1 MVQLCAAP
9 YGDNMNL
16 LVEVLVVMIAACTP
30 IILTVIFLFYPR
42 NRDVY
47 EEELYGG
54 DYNSAAAKTIY
65 GTKQVNTVYRTNPVT
80 MYGTNPMTTVYGTN
94 PVNTLY
100 GANPANAMYRPSPA
114 YIPESGNTA
123 YSSNAGNTMFK
134 GSAPAQ
140 EADNK
145 ANTPDQ
151 DATGKYVDDA
161 VPVSSAAWR
170 PDPIWYLELTNIANG
185 VRMGKRFRKELI
197 MGRFIGTGE
206 QPNMLYLDRS
216 KTISRRH
223 VKATVMDGGI
233 AIENLSS
240 VNVARLNG
248 RALTYPEWIRYS
260 DHLEI
265 GDETYVVTG
274 LSRVA

>member
-1 MVQLCAAP
+1 MQRIAAP
-9 YGDNMNL
+9 YRYNMNL

-42 NRDVY
+42 NRDMY
-47 EEELYGG
+47 EEELYGV
-54 DYNSAAAKTIY
+54 DYNSAAANTIY
-65 GTKQVNTVYRTNPVT
+65 GTNHANTIYRTNPVT
-80 MYGTNPMTTVYGTN
+80 MYGSNPINTAYGAAAVNTMYGANSVNTMYRTN
-94 PVNTLY
+94 PVYAPGTVNTV
-100 GANPANAMYRPSPA
+100 
-114 YIPESGNTA
+114 
-123 YSSNAGNTMFK
+123 YSSNADNTMFK
-134 GSAPAQ
+134 SAVAEPDMNVELNSQNQ
-140 EADNK
+140 EA
-145 ANTPDQ
+145 
-151 DATGKYVDDA
+151 TGQYADDA
-161 VPVSSAAWR
+161 VPVSRTAWR
-170 PDPIWYLELTNIANG
+170 PEPIWYLELTNISNG

-216 KTISRRH
+216 KTISRKH

-248 RALTYPEWIRYS
+248 KALTYPEWIRYS

>member
-1 MVQLCAAP
+1 MQLCAAP

-65 GTKQVNTVYRTNPVT
+65 GTNQVNTVYRTNPVT

-151 DATGKYVDDA
+151 DVLHTVFRQGYEYFCKLKRQRNDIDYLSMGMTSDYAIA
-161 VPVSSAAWR
+161 V
-170 PDPIWYLELTNIANG
+170 EEGANM
-185 VRMGKRFRKELI
+185 VRV
-197 MGRFIGTGE
+197 GTALFG
-206 QPNMLYLDRS
+206 
-216 KTISRRH
+216 
-223 VKATVMDGGI
+223 
-233 AIENLSS
+233 
-240 VNVARLNG
+240 ARDYGNRG
-248 RALTYPEWIRYS
+248 Y
-260 DHLEI
+260 
-265 GDETYVVTG
+265 
-274 LSRVA
+274 